1 MMINEIEKLI
11 IEGNKKKL
19 IDVAFDIENEKEFNK
34 IFNYFL
40 ETRDGF
46 NIGELLSIA
55 NEYANITEVANKIV
69 ETKDAELI
77 FYLLHF
83 GPILNVVDEKF
94 FDILRKSEKNGI

>member
-1 MMINEIEKLI
+1 MMIDKIEKLV

-19 IDVAFDIENEKEFNK
+19 IEIAFDIENEEEFNK
-34 IFNYFL
+34 IFDYFL
-40 ETRDGF
+40 EIKDGF

-55 NEYANITEVANKIV
+55 NEYANIIEVANKIV

-94 FDILRKSEKNGI
+94 FDILRKSEKNEI